1 MSELN
6 PAFNPPPPPRQVLPI
21 IGRFV
26 AVYKL
31 WHEIQIHIAKQSR
44 YTLGAKID
52 LLFIE
57 TVELLFVAGTIN
69 RTQKLP
75 ILLKASGKLDV
86 LKFFLQI
93 IWELKIIDTKKYILL
108 SEPLNE
114 IGKMLG
120 GWIKNIEK
128 ETLPQRK
135 GRE

>member
-6 PAFNPPPPPRQVLPI
+6 SSNTPPPRQVLPI
-21 IGRFV
+21 IGRFIL
-26 AVYKL
+26 VYKL

-44 YTLGAKID
+44 YTLGVKID

-57 TVELLFVAGTIN
+57 TVELLFIAGTIS

-75 ILLKASGKLDV
+75 ILLKAGGRLDV
-86 LKFFLQI
+86 LKFFLQLV
-93 IWELKIIDTKKYILL
+93 WESKIIDTKKYMLL

>member
-1 MSELN
+1 MTELN
-6 PAFNPPPPPRQVLPI
+6 FSSKPPPRQVLPI
-21 IGRFV
+21 IGRFIL
-26 AVYKL
+26 VYKL
-31 WHEIQIHIAKQSR
+31 WHEILDHISKKSR

-52 LLFIE
+52 SLFIE
-57 TVELLFVAGTIN
+57 TLELLFIASYLSKEE
-69 RTQKLP
+69 KLP
-75 ILLKASGKLDV
+75 YLKKSAVKLDL

-93 IWELKIIDTKKYILL
+93 SWEIKALDTKKYIAL

-120 GWIKNIEK
+120 GWIRNVEK